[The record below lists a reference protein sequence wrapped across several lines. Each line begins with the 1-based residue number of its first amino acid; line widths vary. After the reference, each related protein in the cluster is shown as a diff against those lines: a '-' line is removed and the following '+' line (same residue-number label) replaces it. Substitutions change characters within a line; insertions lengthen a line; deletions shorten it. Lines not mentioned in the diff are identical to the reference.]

1 MTTNEKKND
10 KLVDRFL
17 SNMQDAGKQAS
28 LYLVSGFQM
37 KGEVVEF
44 DDEAVLFKHKGV
56 HQLVMRTAVASM
68 YPLVKSR
75 HSEEEWWRAYSDAE
89 VAQTADA

>member
-1 MTTNEKKND
+1 MANSKKSKG

-17 SNMQDAGKQAS
+17 VEARDGGLSSS
-28 LYLVSGFQM
+28 LYLVNGFQM

-56 HQLVMRTAVASM
+56 HQLVMRAAVASM

-75 HSEEEWWRAYSDAE
+75 QSDDEWWRAYSDAE
-89 VAQTADA
+89 VALTADA